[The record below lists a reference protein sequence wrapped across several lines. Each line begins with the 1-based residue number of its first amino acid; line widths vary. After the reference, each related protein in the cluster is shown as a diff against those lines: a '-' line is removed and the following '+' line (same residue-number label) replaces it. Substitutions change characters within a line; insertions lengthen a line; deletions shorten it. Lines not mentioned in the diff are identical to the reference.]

1 MSRGGKQIEETSKS
15 KKSVF
20 KNPFS
25 KKPKK
30 LSDNKL
36 DAKSRDVSQVEPNFP
51 LFVGKY
57 DYTSRTD
64 DRISF
69 KKGDLLHIVS
79 TDEGDWWFARSKDT
93 GQEGYIPSNYVAE
106 YNALDAEE

>member
-36 DAKSRDVSQVEPNFP
+36 GVKSRDESQVEPNFP

-57 DYTSRTD
+57 DYTARTYED
-64 DRISF
+64 LSF
-69 KKGDLLHIVS
+69 KKGDLLYIIS
-79 TDEGDWWFARSKDT
+79 DEADWWFARSKDT

-106 YNALDAEE
+106 YNTLDAEE